1 VLRKILENFPAQVDP
16 NLLVGHGGADDAG
29 VYRIDDERALVL
41 TVDFFTPVVD
51 DPYDYGQ
58 IAAVNSL
65 SDVYA
70 MGARPLVALNIAAF
84 PEAGL
89 PAEVMGEVFHGAAS
103 VAKDAGIVIAGG
115 HTVTDNEVKFGLS
128 VVGVVDPKHIIQNAG
143 ARPGDELILTK
154 PIGTG
159 TLSTALKAGEL
170 PDELYHPMVSTMT
183 QLNRFASEQMQ
194 ECGVSAC
201 TDITGNGLLGHAFEM
216 AEASKVTIEIH
227 AAAVPVLPGALDMI
241 ARGHMPGGTAK
252 NRHLVGDAVEWAN
265 HDVSLDNLLF
275 DPQTSGGLLIALSPG
290 KCEGLLESI
299 QEVYPEATIV
309 GKVVEREKPA
319 LRVV

>member
-1 VLRKILENFPAQVDP
+1 MLRKILENFPAQSDP
-16 NLLVGHGGADDAG
+16 DLLVGHGGADDAG
-29 VYRIDDERALVL
+29 VYRIDEERALVL

-58 IAAVNSL
+58 IAAANSL

-89 PAEVMGEVFHGAAS
+89 PAEVMGDIFRGGAS

-115 HTVTDNEVKFGLS
+115 HTVTDREVKYGLS
-128 VVGVVDPKHIIQNAG
+128 VVGIVHPKRIIQNAG
-143 ARPGDELILTK
+143 AQPGDRLILTK

-159 TLSTALKAGEL
+159 VLSTALKAGEL
-170 PDELYHPMVSTMT
+170 ADEYYQPMVSSMT

-201 TDITGNGLLGHAFEM
+201 TDITGNALLGHAFEM
-216 AEASKVTIEIH
+216 AEASRATIELH
-227 AAAVPVLPGALDMI
+227 AAAVPVLPGAFAMI
-241 ARGHMPGGTAK
+241 ERGHMPGGTAK
-252 NRHLVGDAVEWAN
+252 NRRLVGDGVDWADHEDN
-265 HDVSLDNLLF
+265 VDNLLF
-275 DPQTSGGLLIALSPG
+275 DPQTSGGLLIAVAPD

-309 GKVVEREKPA
+309 GKVTERKKTA